1 MPHSVWISGS
11 EARYLLAVIVL
22 WGRFAI
28 LLEDRGRR
36 ESGESGGEMEGMEE
50 EDVEEEG
57 GFVSYMAEST
67 HWWDNQVGNS
77 RDVSCSLP

>member
-1 MPHSVWISGS
+1 M
-11 EARYLLAVIVL
+11 
-22 WGRFAI
+22 
-28 LLEDRGRR
+28 
-36 ESGESGGEMEGMEE
+36 GESGGEMEGMEE